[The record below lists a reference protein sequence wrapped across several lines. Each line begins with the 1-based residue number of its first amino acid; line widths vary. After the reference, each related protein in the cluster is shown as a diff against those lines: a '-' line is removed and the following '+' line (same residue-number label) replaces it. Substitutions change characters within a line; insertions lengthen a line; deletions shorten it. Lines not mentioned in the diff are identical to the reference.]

1 MVSLLPLNN
10 RIVTMKEPLFDSQ
23 GNIEPWG
30 RDFWTENILSELL
43 IVIGIPALLVVLT
56 IFLVAKFIF

>member
-1 MVSLLPLNN
+1 
-10 RIVTMKEPLFDSQ
+10 MKEPLFDSQ